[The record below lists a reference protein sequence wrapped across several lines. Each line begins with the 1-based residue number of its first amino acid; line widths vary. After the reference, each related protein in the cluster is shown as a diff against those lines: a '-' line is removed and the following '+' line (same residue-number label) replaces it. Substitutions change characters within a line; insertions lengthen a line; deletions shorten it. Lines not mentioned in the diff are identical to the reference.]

1 MSESAAARSQAIV
14 TPIRLTTRVHQPA
27 ADAFRL
33 FTEGIDSWWPLHDGY
48 SYAADRTKE
57 IHLEAFAGGRFY
69 ERLADGAE
77 LVVGQVLVCEPPR
90 RIVFT
95 WQGVDWPAATEVEV
109 SFTSEGNTTRV
120 DLEHRGWEQLGPS
133 AEEQRRAF
141 ANGWP
146 TVLSRYANAAG
157 AIES

>member
-1 MSESAAARSQAIV
+1 MTESAAAPSEAIV
-14 TPIRLTTRVHQPA
+14 APIRLTARVRQPVA
-27 ADAFRL
+27 EAFRL
-33 FTEGIDSWWPLHDGY
+33 FTDGIDSWWPLHQGY
-48 SYAADRTKE
+48 SYAAARTKA

-69 ERLADGAE
+69 ERLTDGEE
-77 LVVGQVLVCEPPR
+77 LVVGRVLVCEPPR

-95 WQGVDWPAATEVEV
+95 WRGTDWPATTEVEV
-109 SFTSEGNTTRV
+109 SFTPEGATTRV

-146 TVLSRYANAAG
+146 TVFSRYTNAAG
-157 AIES
+157 AIEP